1 MDKELE
7 SRVDCLGNREW
18 GIGNSNSRSFAPYS
32 LLPIPYSLLAIACIL
47 LTNVSFAQM
56 VTTGTPFNRVSDSF
70 HENIGTSW
78 SLQGK
83 NWGVNFGGNNAM
95 PGQAPFGNHGGA
107 GGGIQGGVGFGGNGF
122 TGNIWGRMEQG
133 SSRSLVSQ
141 TPSVTTFNG
150 VPGMFSDT
158 QQTPFVISNTP
169 VVGSWTGM
177 PGIVDPTGGSLTSG
191 LTRPVGNSPVSQ
203 ALSRVR
209 AAEGTR
215 AGDSPNGLR
224 RAAFGSERLTRN
236 NRSDV
241 DDSPSYGSDS
251 ADEAPSSADSVV
263 GSVAQMKQLYQQENV
278 EPKRE
283 KAQLNIEKARAAAEK
298 GRIGAAK
305 SYYKTAMKYAQDE
318 DVKKLIVKEYNALEK

>member
-1 MDKELE
+1 MK
-7 SRVDCLGNREW
+7 RVLL
-18 GIGNSNSRSFAPYS
+18 AS
-32 LLPIPYSLLAIACIL
+32 LLIVVASSVA
-47 LTNVSFAQM
+47 SAQM
-56 VTTGTPFNRVSDSF
+56 VTTGTPFNRVGDSF

-83 NWGVNFGGNNAM
+83 NWSMSFGGNNAL
-95 PGQAPFGNHGGA
+95 PGQAPFGNAGGA

-150 VPGMFSDT
+150 VPGMMSDT

-177 PGIVDPTGGSLTSG
+177 PGLMDPTGGSLTRG

-209 AAEGTR
+209 AAEGTG
-215 AGDSPNGLR
+215 AEDSPNGLR
-224 RAAFGSERLTRN
+224 RAAFGSDRLTRN

-241 DDSPSYGSDS
+241 DDTPSYGSDN
-251 ADEAPSSADSVV
+251 ADDAPSSADSVV

-305 SYYKTAMKYAQDE
+305 SYYKTAMKYAQDDE
-318 DVKKLIVKEYNALEK
+318 VKKTIIKEYNALEK

>member
-1 MDKELE
+1 MK
-7 SRVDCLGNREW
+7 RVL
-18 GIGNSNSRSFAPYS
+18 FTS
-32 LLPIPYSLLAIACIL
+32 LLIVVASSVA
-47 LTNVSFAQM
+47 SAQM

-83 NWGVNFGGNNAM
+83 NWSMSFGGNNAL
-95 PGQAPFGNHGGA
+95 PGQAPFGNPGGA

-150 VPGMFSDT
+150 VPGMMSDT

-177 PGIVDPTGGSLTSG
+177 PGLMDPTGGSLTSG

-209 AAEGTR
+209 AAEGTP
-215 AGDSPNGLR
+215 AGDLPNGLK
-224 RAAFGSERLTRN
+224 RAAFGSDRLTRN
-236 NRSDV
+236 HSEV
-241 DDSPSYGSDS
+241 DDSPSYGSDN
-251 ADEAPSSADSVV
+251 ADDEPSSADSVV

-305 SYYKTAMKYAQDE
+305 SYYKIALKYAQDDE
-318 DVKKLIVKEYNALEK
+318 VKKTIVKEYNALEK

>member
-1 MDKELE
+1 MKRIL
-7 SRVDCLGNREW
+7 
-18 GIGNSNSRSFAPYS
+18 FT
-32 LLPIPYSLLAIACIL
+32 LLLVV
-47 LTNVSFAQM
+47 VSSVASAQM

-83 NWGVNFGGNNAM
+83 NWSVNFGGNNAL
-95 PGQAPFGNHGGA
+95 PGQAPFGNPGGA

-150 VPGMFSDT
+150 VPGMVSDT

-209 AAEGTR
+209 AAEGTP

-224 RAAFGSERLTRN
+224 RAAFGSDRLTRN
-236 NRSDV
+236 NRSDA

-251 ADEAPSSADSVV
+251 ADDASSSADSVV

-305 SYYKTAMKYAQDE
+305 SYYRVAMKYAQDDE
-318 DVKKLIVKEYNALEK
+318 VKKTIVKEYNALEK

>member
-1 MDKELE
+1 MK
-7 SRVDCLGNREW
+7 RVL
-18 GIGNSNSRSFAPYS
+18 FTS
-32 LLPIPYSLLAIACIL
+32 LLIVVASSVA
-47 LTNVSFAQM
+47 SAQM

-83 NWGVNFGGNNAM
+83 NWNVNFGGNNAL
-95 PGQAPFGNHGGA
+95 PGQAPFGNAGGA

-209 AAEGTR
+209 AAEGTPV
-215 AGDSPNGLR
+215 GDSPNGLQ
-224 RAAFGSERLTRN
+224 RAAFGSDRLTRN
-236 NRSDV
+236 NHSEV
-241 DDSPSYGSDS
+241 DDSPSFGSDS
-251 ADEAPSSADSVV
+251 DDDSSSSADAVV

-305 SYYKTAMKYAQDE
+305 SYYKTAMKYAQDDE
-318 DVKKLIVKEYNALEK
+318 VKRTIIKEYNALDK

>member
-1 MDKELE
+1 MKQIL
-7 SRVDCLGNREW
+7 
-18 GIGNSNSRSFAPYS
+18 FT
-32 LLPIPYSLLAIACIL
+32 LLLVVASSVA
-47 LTNVSFAQM
+47 SAQM
-56 VTTGTPFNRVSDSF
+56 VTTGTPFNRIGDSF

-83 NWGVNFGGNNAM
+83 NWSMNFGGNNAL
-95 PGQAPFGNHGGA
+95 PGAAPFGNAGGP
-107 GGGIQGGVGFGGNGF
+107 GGGIQGGVGFGGHGIS
-122 TGNIWGRMEQG
+122 GNIWGRMEQG

-150 VPGMFSDT
+150 VPGMVSDT
-158 QQTPFVISNTP
+158 QQTPFVISTTP

-177 PGIVDPTGGSLTSG
+177 PGLMDPTGGSLTSG

-209 AAEGTR
+209 AAEGTG
-215 AGDSPNGLR
+215 AEDSPNGLKR
-224 RAAFGSERLTRN
+224 VAFGSDRLTRN
-236 NRSDV
+236 NRSEV
-241 DDSPSYGSDS
+241 DDSPSYGSDNAS
-251 ADEAPSSADSVV
+251 DAPSSADSVV

-283 KAQLNIEKARAAAEK
+283 KAQLNIEKARAAAQK

-305 SYYKTAMKYAQDE
+305 SYYKTAMKYAQDDE
-318 DVKKLIVKEYNALEK
+318 VKKTIIKEYNALEK

>member
-1 MDKELE
+1 MKQIL
-7 SRVDCLGNREW
+7 
-18 GIGNSNSRSFAPYS
+18 FT
-32 LLPIPYSLLAIACIL
+32 LLLVVASSVA
-47 LTNVSFAQM
+47 SAQM
-56 VTTGTPFNRVSDSF
+56 VTTGPPFNRVSDSF

-83 NWGVNFGGNNAM
+83 NWNMSFGGNNAL
-95 PGQAPFGNHGGA
+95 PGQAQFGNAGGA
-107 GGGIQGGVGFGGNGF
+107 GGGIQGGIGFGGNGF

-141 TPSVTTFNG
+141 TPSVTSFNG
-150 VPGMFSDT
+150 VPAMMSDT

-177 PGIVDPTGGSLTSG
+177 PGLMDPTGGSLTSG

-209 AAEGTR
+209 AAEGTG
-215 AGDSPNGLR
+215 AENSPGGLKR
-224 RAAFGSERLTRN
+224 VAFGSDRLTRN

-241 DDSPSYGSDS
+241 DDSPLYGSDS
-251 ADEAPSSADSVV
+251 VGEAPSSADAVV

-305 SYYKTAMKYAQDE
+305 SYYKTAMKYAQDD
-318 DVKKLIVKEYNALEK
+318 DVKKTIIKEYNALEK

>member
-1 MDKELE
+1 MK
-7 SRVDCLGNREW
+7 RVLL
-18 GIGNSNSRSFAPYS
+18 AS
-32 LLPIPYSLLAIACIL
+32 LLIVVASSVA
-47 LTNVSFAQM
+47 SAQM
-56 VTTGTPFNRVSDSF
+56 VTMGTPFNRLGDSF

-83 NWGVNFGGNNAM
+83 NWSMNFGGNNAL
-95 PGQAPFGNHGGA
+95 PGAAPFGNAGGA

-141 TPSVTTFNG
+141 TPSVTSFNG
-150 VPGMFSDT
+150 VPAMMSDT
-158 QQTPFVISNTP
+158 QQTPFVISTTP

-177 PGIVDPTGGSLTSG
+177 PGLIDPTGGSLTSG

-209 AAEGTR
+209 AAEGTP

-224 RAAFGSERLTRN
+224 RAAFGSDRLTRN

-241 DDSPSYGSDS
+241 DDSPSYGSNNSD
-251 ADEAPSSADSVV
+251 DEPSSADSVV
-263 GSVAQMKQLYQQENV
+263 GSVAQMKQLYQQEYV

-283 KAQLNIEKARAAAEK
+283 KARLNIEKARAAAQK
-298 GRIGAAK
+298 GRIGSAK
-305 SYYKTAMKYAQDE
+305 SYYKIALKYAQDDE
-318 DVKKLIVKEYNALEK
+318 VKKTIIKEYNALDK

>member
-1 MDKELE
+1 MKHIL
-7 SRVDCLGNREW
+7 
-18 GIGNSNSRSFAPYS
+18 FT
-32 LLPIPYSLLAIACIL
+32 LLLVVASSVA
-47 LTNVSFAQM
+47 SAQM
-56 VTTGTPFNRVSDSF
+56 VTMGTPFNRVGDSF

-83 NWGVNFGGNNAM
+83 NWSVNFGGNNAL
-95 PGQAPFGNHGGA
+95 PGAAPFGNAGGP

-141 TPSVTTFNG
+141 TPSVTSFNG
-150 VPGMFSDT
+150 VPGMISDT

-177 PGIVDPTGGSLTSG
+177 PALVDPTGGSLTYG

-209 AAEGTR
+209 AAEGTG
-215 AGDSPNGLR
+215 AEDSPNGLR
-224 RAAFGSERLTRN
+224 RAAFGSDRLTRN
-236 NRSDV
+236 HSEV
-241 DDSPSYGSDS
+241 DDSPSFGSDN
-251 ADEAPSSADSVV
+251 ADDAPSSADAVV

-305 SYYKTAMKYAQDE
+305 SYYRVAMKYAQDDE
-318 DVKKLIVKEYNALEK
+318 VKKTIVKEYNALEK

>member
-1 MDKELE
+1 MK
-7 SRVDCLGNREW
+7 RVL
-18 GIGNSNSRSFAPYS
+18 FTS
-32 LLPIPYSLLAIACIL
+32 LLIVVASSVA
-47 LTNVSFAQM
+47 SAQM
-56 VTTGTPFNRVSDSF
+56 VTTGTPFNRVGDSF

-83 NWGVNFGGNNAM
+83 NWSMSFGGNNAL
-95 PGQAPFGNHGGA
+95 PGQAPFGNPGGA

-150 VPGMFSDT
+150 VPGMVSDT

-177 PGIVDPTGGSLTSG
+177 PGIVDPTGGSLTYG

-209 AAEGTR
+209 AAEGTP

-224 RAAFGSERLTRN
+224 RAAFGSDRLTRN
-236 NRSDV
+236 NRPDA

-251 ADEAPSSADSVV
+251 VGDAPSSADSVV

-305 SYYKTAMKYAQDE
+305 SYYRTAMKYAQDDE
-318 DVKKLIVKEYNALEK
+318 VKKTIVKEYNALEK

>member
-1 MDKELE
+1 MKRAL
-7 SRVDCLGNREW
+7 LT
-18 GIGNSNSRSFAPYS
+18 S
-32 LLPIPYSLLAIACIL
+32 LLIVVATSVA
-47 LTNVSFAQM
+47 SAQM
-56 VTTGTPFNRVSDSF
+56 VTTGTPFNRIGDSF

-83 NWGVNFGGNNAM
+83 NWGVNFGGNNAL
-95 PGQAPFGNHGGA
+95 PGQAPFGNAGGP

-150 VPGMFSDT
+150 VPGMVSDT
-158 QQTPFVISNTP
+158 QQTPFVISTTP

-177 PGIVDPTGGSLTSG
+177 PALVDPTGGSLTRG

-209 AAEGTR
+209 AAEGTG
-215 AGDSPNGLR
+215 AEDSPNGLKR
-224 RAAFGSERLTRN
+224 VAFGSDRLTRN

-241 DDSPSYGSDS
+241 DDSPSYG
-251 ADEAPSSADSVV
+251 ADNAGDAPSSADSVV

-283 KAQLNIEKARAAAEK
+283 KAQLNIEKARAAAQK

-305 SYYKTAMKYAQDE
+305 SYYKTAMKYAQDD
-318 DVKKLIVKEYNALEK
+318 DVKKTIIKEYNALEK

>member
-1 MDKELE
+1 MK
-7 SRVDCLGNREW
+7 RVL
-18 GIGNSNSRSFAPYS
+18 FT
-32 LLPIPYSLLAIACIL
+32 LLLIVVASSV
-47 LTNVSFAQM
+47 VSAQM

-95 PGQAPFGNHGGA
+95 PGQAPFGNPGGA

-150 VPGMFSDT
+150 APGMFSDT
-158 QQTPFVISNTP
+158 QQSPFVISTTP

-177 PGIVDPTGGSLTSG
+177 PALIDPTGGSLSG
-191 LTRPVGNSPVSQ
+191 NLRQPVGNTPVQQ

-209 AAEGTR
+209 AAEGTS
-215 AGDSPNGLR
+215 GNMKQV
-224 RAAFGSERLTRN
+224 AFGSTRLKKN
-236 NRSDV
+236 DADDQPVVPDVPNV
-241 DDSPSYGSDS
+241 DDSV
-251 ADEAPSSADSVV
+251 SSADVVV
-263 GSVAQMKQLYQQENV
+263 GSVAQMKQLHEQESV
-278 EPKRE
+278 EPMRQ
-283 KAQLNIEKARAAAEK
+283 KAQINIEKARSAAEN
-298 GRIGAAK
+298 GRIAAAK
-305 SYYKTAMKYAQDE
+305 SYYKTALKYAQDD
-318 DVKKLIVKEYNALEK
+318 DVKKTIIKEYNALVK

>member
-1 MDKELE
+1 MK
-7 SRVDCLGNREW
+7 R
-18 GIGNSNSRSFAPYS
+18 
-32 LLPIPYSLLAIACIL
+32 IL
-47 LTNVSFAQM
+47 FTLVLVVASSVASAQM
-56 VTTGTPFNRVSDSF
+56 VTTGTPFNRVGDSF

-83 NWGVNFGGNNAM
+83 NWNVNFGGNNAL
-95 PGQAPFGNHGGA
+95 PGAAPFGNHGGA

-150 VPGMFSDT
+150 VPGMVSDT

-177 PGIVDPTGGSLTSG
+177 PGLIDPTGGSLTSG

-209 AAEGTR
+209 AAEGTGAENSR
-215 AGDSPNGLR
+215 NGLK
-224 RAAFGSERLTRN
+224 RAAFGSDRLTRN
-236 NRSDV
+236 NHSDV

-305 SYYKTAMKYAQDE
+305 SYYRTAMKYAQDE
-318 DVKKLIVKEYNALEK
+318 EVKKTIIKEYNALEK

>member
-1 MDKELE
+1 MK
-7 SRVDCLGNREW
+7 RVL
-18 GIGNSNSRSFAPYS
+18 FTS
-32 LLPIPYSLLAIACIL
+32 LLIVVASSVA
-47 LTNVSFAQM
+47 SAQM
-56 VTTGTPFNRVSDSF
+56 VTTGTPFNRVGDSF

-83 NWGVNFGGNNAM
+83 NWSMSFGGNNAL
-95 PGQAPFGNHGGA
+95 PGQAPFGNAGGA

-150 VPGMFSDT
+150 VPGMVSDT

-177 PGIVDPTGGSLTSG
+177 PGLMDPTGGSLTSG

-209 AAEGTR
+209 AAEGT
-215 AGDSPNGLR
+215 GVEDSPNGLKR
-224 RAAFGSERLTRN
+224 VAFGSDRLTRN
-236 NRSDV
+236 NRSEV
-241 DDSPSYGSDS
+241 DDSPSYGSDN
-251 ADEAPSSADSVV
+251 AGDAPSSADSVV

-305 SYYKTAMKYAQDE
+305 SYYKTAMKYAQDD
-318 DVKKLIVKEYNALEK
+318 DVKKTIIKEYNALEK